1 MLKIFKYLRQEWI
14 SVLIIFGLLILQATC
29 DLALPQYTS
38 NIVDIGIS
46 KYGIENAVPDTITTD
61 TFDSIKLFL
70 TEEQNNTLNS
80 FYDVTDKYNV
90 PAYELNTQKESD
102 INTINDIIKSPM
114 VAVYMIRS
122 SDQYSIDKVA
132 MMPFEARTQIL
143 TGVIEKVSIMGDSAI
158 NTATAKVIISEKES
172 LGIDISTQQT
182 NYMLTTGAK
191 MLGIALAAMICT
203 IIVCLL
209 ASKSAARI
217 GMTLRVN
224 VFRNVVGFSSTEMDQ
239 FSTASLITRSTND
252 IQQVQMVIVMLLRMV
267 FYAPILGIGGVIKV
281 LHTESS
287 MAWIIATA
295 VGVIM
300 LMIVVLLT
308 VAMPKFK
315 LVQVLVDKVNLVAR
329 EILTGLPV
337 IRAFGREK
345 HEEKRFDLANVEL
358 TKTQLF
364 TNRVMAFMMPIMMFV
379 MNGVAVMI
387 IWFGGKGIDAG
398 TLQVGDMMA
407 FITYSMQIIM
417 SFLMITMI
425 SIMLPRAGV
434 AAGRIDE
441 VINTKGTIFDPI
453 NPKKSEGKGL
463 VQFND
468 VSFTYPKATDSVI
481 EHIDFSAKPGE
492 TTAIIGSTGSG
503 KSTLINLIPRLYD
516 VTSGSLTID
525 GVDVRDMTQHDLREM
540 IGYVPQKAVL
550 FSGTIESN
558 LKFGNQDATD
568 QEVYDAAHIAQ
579 AEEFIN
585 DKDEKYKSS
594 ISQGGTNVSGGQKQ
608 RLSIARAIAKKPKIF
623 IFDDSFSALDYRTDV
638 ELRQALKENTGDST
652 VIIVAQRISTIL
664 HADQIIVIDEGK
676 IAGVGTH
683 KELLKNNEV
692 YRQIAM
698 SQLSAD
704 DITAIADEQK
714 SFESKEV

>member
-1 MLKIFKYLRQEWI
+1 MLKIFKYLKQEWL

-38 NIVDIGIS
+38 DIVDIGIS

-61 TFDSIKLFL
+61 TFNSIKLFL
-70 TEEQNNTLNS
+70 TDDQTNTLDK
-80 FYDVTDKYNV
+80 FYNESSEYNV
-90 PAYELNTQKESD
+90 AAYTLNTQNKAD
-102 INTINDIIKSPM
+102 INLLNDIIQKPM
-114 VAVYMIRS
+114 VAVYMIGS
-122 SDQYSIDKVA
+122 SNEYSIDQVA
-132 MMPFEARTQIL
+132 MMPFEAREQMI
-143 TGVIEKVSIMGDSAI
+143 TGVTEKVSIMGNTAI
-158 NTATAKVIISEKES
+158 DTATAKVIISEKEK
-172 LGIDISTQQT
+172 LGIDINNQQT
-182 NYMLTTGAK
+182 SYMLATGAK
-191 MLGIALAAMICT
+191 MLGIALAAMVCT
-203 IIVCLL
+203 IFVCLL

-217 GMTLRVN
+217 GMNLRVN
-224 VFRNVVGFSSTEMDQ
+224 VFRSVVGFSNTEMDQ
-239 FSTASLITRSTND
+239 YSTASLITRSTND

-281 LHTESS
+281 LHTEAS

-300 LMIVVLLT
+300 VMIVVLLT

-315 LVQVLVDKVNLVAR
+315 LVQILVDKVNLVAR

-337 IRAFGREK
+337 IRAFSREK
-345 HEEKRFDLANVEL
+345 HEEKRFDLANKEL

-364 TNRVMAFMMPIMMFV
+364 TNRVMTFMMPIMMFV

-387 IWFGGKGIDAG
+387 VWFGGKGIDAG

-407 FITYSMQIIM
+407 FITYSMQIII
-417 SFLMITMI
+417 SFLMITMV

-434 AAGRIDE
+434 AAVRIDE

-468 VSFTYPKATDSVI
+468 ISFTYPKATDSVI
-481 EHIDFSAKPGE
+481 EHINFTAKPGE

-525 GVDVRDMTQHDLREM
+525 GVDVREMTQHDLREM

-550 FSGTIESN
+550 FSGTIDSN
-558 LKFGNQDATD
+558 LRFGNQEATEE
-568 QEVYDAAHIAQ
+568 EVSNAANIAQ
-579 AEEFIN
+579 ATEFIN
-585 DKDEKYKSS
+585 DKEEKYESP

-623 IFDDSFSALDYRTDV
+623 IFDDSFSALDYSTDV
-638 ELRQALKENTGDST
+638 ALRKALKDNTGDST

-664 HADQIIVIDEGK
+664 HADQIIVIDEGQ
-676 IAGVGTH
+676 IAGIGSH
-683 KELLKNNEV
+683 KELLKDNEV

-698 SQLSAD
+698 SQLSEAD
-704 DITAIADEQK
+704 INAIADEQK

>member
-1 MLKIFKYLRQEWI
+1 MLKIFKYLKQEWI

-46 KYGIENAVPDTITTD
+46 RYGIENAVPDTITTD
-61 TFDSIKLFL
+61 TFNSIKLFL
-70 TEEQNNTLNS
+70 TEDQINTLDK
-80 FYDVTDKYNV
+80 FYDESSEYKVA
-90 PAYELNTQKESD
+90 AYKLNTQNKAD
-102 INTINDIIKSPM
+102 INALNDIIQTPLIALKVISLSDPT
-114 VAVYMIRS
+114 AISNLAMIPFDTRV
-122 SDQYSIDKVA
+122 QQMNGVTESISA
-132 MMPFEARTQIL
+132 
-143 TGVIEKVSIMGDSAI
+143 MGDIGI
-158 NTATAKVIISEKES
+158 NTAVAKAIISEKEI
-172 LGIDISTQQT
+172 LGIDIHKQQ
-182 NYMLTTGAK
+182 NSYMLTTGAK
-191 MLGIALAAMICT
+191 MLGVAMAAMVCT

-209 ASKSAARI
+209 ASRAAARI
-217 GMTLRVN
+217 GMNLRKN
-224 VFRNVVGFSSTEMDQ
+224 VFRSVVGFSNTEMDQ

-252 IQQVQMVIVMLLRMV
+252 IQQVQMVIVLMLRMV
-267 FYAPILGIGGVIKV
+267 FYAPVLGIGGVIKV
-281 LHTESS
+281 LHTDSS

-300 LMIVVLLT
+300 VMIAVLLK

-315 LVQVLVDKVNLVAR
+315 LVQILIDKVNLVAR

-337 IRAFGREK
+337 VRAFSREK
-345 HEEKRFDLANVEL
+345 HEEKRFDFANKKL

-364 TNRVMAFMMPIMMFV
+364 TNRVMALMMPIMMFI
-379 MNGVAVMI
+379 MNGVVVVI

-407 FITYSMQIIM
+407 FVTYSMQIIM
-417 SFLMITMI
+417 SFLMLTMI

-441 VINTKGTIFDPI
+441 VVNTKGTIVDPI
-453 NPKKSEGKGL
+453 NPKKSSARGL
-463 VQFND
+463 VKFND
-468 VSFTYPKATDSVI
+468 VSFAYPNATDCVI
-481 EHIDFSAKPGE
+481 EHINFTAKPGE

-525 GVDVRDMTQHDLREM
+525 DIDVREMTQYDLREM

-558 LKFGNQDATD
+558 LKFGNQEATD
-568 QEVYDAAHIAQ
+568 DEVANAANIAQ

-585 DKDEKYKSS
+585 DKEEKYESP

-638 ELRQALKENTGDST
+638 VLRQALKENTGNAT

-676 IAGVGTH
+676 IAGIGTH
-683 KELLKNNEV
+683 NELLKNNEV

-698 SQLSAD
+698 SQLSES
-704 DITAIADEQK
+704 DINAIADEQK
-714 SFESKEV
+714 NFESKEV

>member
-1 MLKIFKYLRQEWI
+1 MLKIFKYLKQEWLP
-14 SVLIIFGLLILQATC
+14 VLIIFGLLILQATC

-38 NIVDIGIS
+38 DIVDIGIS

-61 TFDSIKLFL
+61 TFNSIKLFL
-70 TEEQNNTLNS
+70 TDEQNNTLDK
-80 FYDVTDKYNV
+80 FYDETSEYDV
-90 PAYELNTQKESD
+90 PAYKLNKKIETD
-102 INTINDIIKSPM
+102 INTLNDIIQTPM
-114 VAVYMIRS
+114 VAVYMIGS
-122 SDQYSIDKVA
+122 SDEYSIDQVA
-132 MMPFEARTQIL
+132 MMPFQARVQIID
-143 TGVIEKVSIMGDSAI
+143 GVTEKVSIMGDKAI
-158 NTATAKVIISEKES
+158 DTAIAKVIISEKEK
-172 LGIDISTQQT
+172 LGIDISKQQ
-182 NYMLTTGAK
+182 NSYILSIGAK
-191 MLGIALAAMICT
+191 MLGIAMAAMVCT
-203 IIVCLL
+203 IIVCFL
-209 ASKSAARI
+209 ASRAAARI
-217 GMTLRVN
+217 GMNLRKN
-224 VFRNVVGFSSTEMDQ
+224 VFKSVVGFSNTEMDQ

-252 IQQVQMVIVMLLRMV
+252 IQQVQMVIVMMLRMV

-281 LHTESS
+281 INTESS

-300 LMIVVLLT
+300 VMIFVLLI

-315 LVQVLVDKVNLVAR
+315 LIQILIDKVNLVAR

-337 IRAFGREK
+337 VRAFSREK
-345 HEEKRFDLANVEL
+345 HEERRFDLANKEL

-364 TNRVMAFMMPIMMFV
+364 TNRVMTFMMPIMMFV

-398 TLQVGDMMA
+398 TLQVGDMIA

-441 VINTKGTIFDPI
+441 VINTKGTIFDPT
-453 NPKKSEGKGL
+453 NPKKSVGKGL
-463 VQFND
+463 VKFNN
-468 VSFTYPKATDSVI
+468 VSFTYPKATDCVI
-481 EHIDFSAKPGE
+481 ESISFNAKPGE

-516 VTSGSLTID
+516 VTSGSITID
-525 GVDVRDMTQHDLREM
+525 DVDVREMTQHDLREM

-550 FSGTIESN
+550 FSGTIDSN
-558 LKFGNQDATD
+558 LRFGNQGATTE
-568 QEVYDAAHIAQ
+568 EVSEAARIAQ
-579 AEEFIN
+579 ATDFID
-585 DKDEKYKSS
+585 DKEEKYESS

-638 ELRQALKENTGDST
+638 TLRQALKENTGNST

-676 IAGVGTH
+676 IAGIGTH
-683 KELLKNNEV
+683 NELLKNNEV

-698 SQLSAD
+698 SQLSEAD
-704 DITAIADEQK
+704 INAIADEQK
-714 SFESKEV
+714 NFESKEV

>member
-1 MLKIFKYLRQEWI
+1 MLKIFKYLKQEWL

-46 KYGIENAVPDTITTD
+46 KYGIENAVPDTITAE
-61 TFDSIKLFL
+61 TFNSIKLFL
-70 TEEQNNTLNS
+70 TEDQINTLDK
-80 FYDVTDKYNV
+80 FYVESNEYNV
-90 PAYELNTQKESD
+90 AAYKLNTQKEAD
-102 INTINDIIKSPM
+102 ITTLNDIIQTPM
-114 VAVYMIRS
+114 VAVYMIGS
-122 SDQYSIDKVA
+122 SDQYSIAQVA
-132 MMPFEARTQIL
+132 NMPFEARTQII
-143 TGVIEKVSIMGDSAI
+143 TGVTEKISVMGNTAI
-158 NTATAKVIISEKES
+158 DTATAKVIISEKEK
-172 LGIDISTQQT
+172 LGIDINKQQ
-182 NYMLTTGAK
+182 NSYMLTTGAK
-191 MLGIALAAMICT
+191 MLGVAMAAMVCT

-209 ASKSAARI
+209 ASRAAARI
-217 GMTLRVN
+217 GMNLRLN
-224 VFRNVVGFSSTEMDQ
+224 VFRSVVGFSNTEMDQ
-239 FSTASLITRSTND
+239 YSTASLITRSTND
-252 IQQVQMVIVMLLRMV
+252 IQQVQMVIVLLLRMV

-281 LHTESS
+281 IHTESS

-337 IRAFGREK
+337 IRAFSREK
-345 HEEKRFDLANVEL
+345 HEEKRFDVANKEL

-364 TNRVMAFMMPIMMFV
+364 TNRVMTFMMPIMMFV

-407 FITYSMQIIM
+407 FITYSMQIII
-417 SFLMITMI
+417 SFLMITMV

-441 VINTKGTIFDPI
+441 VMNTKGTIFDPI
-453 NPKKSEGKGL
+453 NPKKSEGKGI

-468 VSFTYPKATDSVI
+468 VSFTYPKAADCVI
-481 EHIDFSAKPGE
+481 EHIDFTAKPGE

-525 GVDVRDMTQHDLREM
+525 GIDVRDMTQHDLREM

-558 LKFGNQDATD
+558 LKFGNESATAE
-568 QEVYDAAHIAQ
+568 EVSNAARIAQ
-579 AEEFIN
+579 AQDFIN
-585 DKDEKYKSS
+585 DKEDKYESS
-594 ISQGGTNVSGGQKQ
+594 ISQGGTNVSGGQNQ

-623 IFDDSFSALDYRTDV
+623 IFDDSFSALDYRTDIA
-638 ELRQALKENTGDST
+638 LRQALKENTGDAT

-683 KELLKNNEV
+683 KELLINNEV

-698 SQLSAD
+698 SQLSED

-714 SFESKEV
+714 NFESKEV